1 MKMWR
6 VFPYAEE
13 SLCLLRTFSCCR
25 PATVLCALGKRV
37 TVGFEDPDSATYG
50 LVQFGLGNSLRYD
63 HRPQDDPTDHIT
75 GEGQAKNK
83 AQAILWPWSL
93 TLSPGPSGL
102 CCCPTLKLYAC
113 SSLDCTIRIWTAENR
128 LLRWVGAGKGGGGS
142 GARRQP
148 AGLPCLCPQQS
159 PEAGPGKGGLP
170 LLVSQFP
177 PLEQG
182 WILALAAPSRLL
194 RLNGAPQALTFCSD
208 SGDLVLALGSRLCL
222 VSHRLY
228 LPTSYLVKVC
238 SGHRIPGQSEAAVGR
253 QAPPGQ
259 SCRFLSPVQK
269 LCRKVPDVVDDPPLP
284 PTTQESLTSAQL
296 QRLAS
301 LRGVASLRSAGP
313 AELF

>member
-1 MKMWR
+1 M
-6 VFPYAEE
+6 
-13 SLCLLRTFSCCR
+13 
-25 PATVLCALGKRV
+25 
-37 TVGFEDPDSATYG
+37 
-50 LVQFGLGNSLRYD
+50 
-63 HRPQDDPTDHIT
+63 
-75 GEGQAKNK
+75 
-83 AQAILWPWSL
+83 
-93 TLSPGPSGL
+93 
-102 CCCPTLKLYAC
+102 
-113 SSLDCTIRIWTAENR
+113 
-128 LLRWVGAGKGGGGS
+128 
-142 GARRQP
+142 
-148 AGLPCLCPQQS
+148 
-159 PEAGPGKGGLP
+159 
-170 LLVSQFP
+170 SQFP

-182 WILALAAPSRLL
+182 WILALATPSRLL
-194 RLNGAPQALTFCSD
+194 RLNSAPQALTFCSD

-253 QAPPGQ
+253 QAPSGQ

-284 PTTQESLTSAQL
+284 LTTQESLTSAQL